1 MSFEDN
7 FLQLTEEVPPVYLPP
22 PGQKYRYW
30 KRAGSLI
37 VLSGHGPRWGTEF
50 RYKGKVGREISLEQA
65 YVAARLTTLNLLQ
78 TLRQALG
85 SLNQVDEIVEVF
97 AAVNSAPGFTEQSKV
112 LNGCSD
118 CLVAIFGERGMHT
131 RMAVGVAE
139 LPFNIAVEI
148 KMTVQV
154 AIHS

>member
-1 MSFEDN
+1 M
-7 FLQLTEEVPPVYLPP
+7 
-22 PGQKYRYW
+22 
-30 KRAGSLI
+30 
-37 VLSGHGPRWGTEF
+37 
-50 RYKGKVGREISLEQA
+50 GREISLEQA
-65 YVAARLTTLNLLQ
+65 YGAARLTTLNLLQ

-85 SLNQVDEIVEVF
+85 SLDQVDEIVEVF

-131 RMAVGVAE
+131 RMAIGVAE

-154 AIHS
+154 AIQS